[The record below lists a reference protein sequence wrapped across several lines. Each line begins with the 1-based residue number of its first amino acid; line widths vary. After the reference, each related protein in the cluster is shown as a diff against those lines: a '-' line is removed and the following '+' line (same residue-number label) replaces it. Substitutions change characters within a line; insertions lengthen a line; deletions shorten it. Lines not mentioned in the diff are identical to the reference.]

1 MPPDPSLVREDVRRA
16 LQEDQA
22 ERDVTAALVPEC
34 TAETSILCRTDALL
48 CGIPWVDQAFRQ
60 IDPEIT
66 LEWSFA
72 DGESVSAD
80 SVVCRL
86 QGSARS
92 LLRGERV
99 ALNFLQLL
107 SAVATRTQ
115 QLRQRMGNQPCVL
128 LDTRKTLP
136 GLRGAQ
142 KYAVECGG
150 GTAHRNSLAD
160 AVLIKEN
167 HHALLPD
174 MKAAV
179 QEARGRYPDLPVIVE
194 VETLQELAQAQA
206 TSPDVI
212 LLDNFSPEQ
221 AREAVAQCPD
231 IPLEISGGITES
243 NVADYAASGVARISA
258 GTLTKDVRAIDFSMR
273 LTKQP

>member
-1 MPPDPSLVREDVRRA
+1 MPLDPSLVREDVRRA

-34 TAETSILCRTDALL
+34 MAEALILCRTDALL
-48 CGIPWVDQAFRQ
+48 CGIPWVGQVFQQ
-60 IDPEIT
+60 IDPQVA

-150 GTAHRNSLAD
+150 GTVHRSSLAD

-194 VETLQELAQAQA
+194 VETLQELTQAQA
-206 TSPDVI
+206 ASPDVI